1 MVVWLI
7 TMQAK
12 KILTRLKLINW
23 HYFSSETIDFKN
35 INLFSGEN
43 GAGKSTILDAIQ
55 LVLTTNTRR
64 FNLAANADSS
74 RTLKSYVRGKT
85 GEEGN
90 EYLRKKAVISY
101 IAIEV
106 YEETK
111 QRYFVIGAKFDSPDI
126 ESPVKTK
133 WFCEECRLENLS
145 FLIDNK
151 PARDDQFKNNGKKV
165 PLEYQNR
172 SARDKFKRRLGNL
185 QDNFF
190 DLISKSIAF
199 KPMKDVKSFV
209 SQFILP
215 EKQIEIEVLR
225 ENIHSLK
232 EMQSVVEEIRYQLK
246 SLEEIQSLYNEIQRI
261 DEQIRVTD
269 ILVKLADIYDK
280 KETLAQ
286 KNTELKTAEARFSV
300 YQRENERLT
309 EEINSLN
316 ERYTDILSSLKT
328 GETALLINTI
338 KAELSNKEKDKNI
351 FSQKINS
358 LKSQLDKIRTAQ
370 KCISQLFRIE
380 SFDFNLVAGT
390 DISAEDKNTF
400 IIKAENSFS
409 QIFQETN
416 DKIYSLKNEIDKL
429 KADLIQL
436 EYEIK
441 RLQEKKITY
450 PQNTA
455 LLQSEIQKEFTAR
468 GIVSDVR
475 IFADLLEI
483 SDNKWQN
490 AVEGYLNT
498 QRFNIIVEP
507 QYYDIAAEV
516 YDRCRNRIHTAA
528 LVNTSKLKTDFTID
542 EKCLASVVQSDNR
555 YAIAYVYYLLGKV
568 VMCGSVSEL
577 KNHETAITQSCM
589 LYKGHTLRKISSEV
603 YNTPYIGKYALAR
616 QLEIKS
622 KEYKEKNAEKNE
634 MESARKK
641 YDKVYSSIGSCN
653 FEILKSVL
661 SAPSDLKKITG
672 EISELKA
679 KLHEAETDINYIQLQ
694 MEAGELKKKIDSM
707 QSEQRNVIRSIGKE
721 ESEININIQT
731 IKSLETNI
739 SESES
744 NLNKI
749 TEQNAFALAEAEK
762 RLSEHQKSKSFSTI
776 FENCER
782 RRKQLNTQK
791 DDKILEL
798 KLKQQNY
805 KNGELGTGPEVMNE
819 YTDEYNKLSKNDLI
833 RYEEKLREMKE
844 NCETEFRE
852 SFLAKMR
859 ENIENAESLFKELNK
874 TLKPIYYGNDSYR
887 FDYSPAK
894 NRKRLYDMITSEYN
908 LGGFNLMS
916 EQFDS
921 EYHDEM
927 EELFS
932 KLTESSEN
940 GEEVILEYT
949 DYRSYLDYD
958 IDIISRD
965 GKTQKF
971 SKIYREKSGGETQ
984 TPYYVA
990 IAASFTQLYS
1000 IGETIRVIML
1010 DEAFD
1015 KMDEERIKQMIEF
1028 FRLQDF
1034 QVILAAPTSRLELIG
1049 EQSDNIIM
1057 IYTDGSHNSFTEV
1070 TSYDEL

>member
-1 MVVWLI
+1 MI

-23 HYFSSETIDFKN
+23 HYFSNETIDFKN

-111 QRYFVIGAKFDSPDI
+111 QRYFVIGAKFDSPDA
-126 ESPVKTK
+126 ESIVKPK

-151 PARDDQFKNNGKKV
+151 PARDDQFKNNGKKISFI
-165 PLEYQNR
+165 PQNNMAQDR
-172 SARDKFKRRLGNL
+172 FKRRLGNL

-215 EKQIEIEVLR
+215 EKQIEIDVLR

-232 EMQSVVEEIRYQLK
+232 EMQSVVEEIRKQLK

-261 DEQIRVTD
+261 NEQIMVTD
-269 ILVKLADIYDK
+269 ILVKLADLYDK
-280 KETLAQ
+280 KETLSD
-286 KNTELKTAEARFSV
+286 KNIALKTAEIQLSA
-300 YQRENERLT
+300 YQTENERLT
-309 EEINSLN
+309 QEINSLN
-316 ERYTDILSSLKT
+316 EKYTDVLSSLKT

-338 KAELSNKEKDKNI
+338 KSELSNKDKDRDTFSKQVKNL
-351 FSQKINS
+351 KIQIERM
-358 LKSQLDKIRTAQ
+358 KTAQ
-370 KCISQLFRIE
+370 KHLLQLFKTE
-380 SFDFNLVAGT
+380 SPDFDLLAVT
-390 DISAEDKNTF
+390 DISTEDKNAV
-400 IIKAENSFS
+400 IIKAEDIFS
-409 QIFQETN
+409 KAGRETN
-416 DKIYSLKNEIDKL
+416 DKIYSLRIEIDKL

-436 EYEIK
+436 EQEIK
-441 RLQEKKITY
+441 SLQENKITY
-450 PQNTA
+450 PQNTT
-455 LLQSEIQKEFTAR
+455 LLQSEIQKEFNAR
-468 GIVSDVR
+468 GIISDVR

-483 SDNKWQN
+483 SDNNWQN

-516 YDRCRNRIHTAA
+516 YDRCKEKIHTAA
-528 LVNTSKLKTDFTID
+528 LINTSKLKMNFIID
-542 EKCLASVVQSDNR
+542 ENSLANVVKSDDR
-555 YAIAYVYYLLGKV
+555 YAMAYVNYLLGKI
-568 VMCGSVSEL
+568 VMCENVHDL
-577 KNHETAITQSCM
+577 KNHDTAITQSCM
-589 LYKGHTLRKISSEV
+589 LYKGHTLRKINPKV
-603 YNTPYIGKYALAR
+603 YEIPYIGKFALAR
-616 QLEIKS
+616 QLEIKQR
-622 KEYKEKNAEKNE
+622 EHEEK
-634 MESARKK
+634 SAKKRELETSRQK
-641 YDKVYSSIGSCN
+641 YDIAFSALNNCN
-653 FEILKSVL
+653 FEIIKSVL
-661 SAPSDLKKITG
+661 SAPSDLKKITN

-679 KLHEAETDINYIQLQ
+679 KLDEAENDFNYIQLQ
-694 MEAGELKKKIDSM
+694 MEAEELKRNLDFAHNNQQKIS
-707 QSEQRNVIRSIGKE
+707 QNIG
-721 ESEININIQT
+721 SADTEIKQIKQT
-731 IKSLETNI
+731 LIFLENDI
-739 SESES
+739 AELEK
-744 NLNKI
+744 NLNEI
-749 TEQNAFALAEAEK
+749 TDKNASALAEAE
-762 RLSEHQKSKSFSTI
+762 RRFAEHKKSKSFSTI
-776 FENCER
+776 FENCD
-782 RRKQLNTQK
+782 RRKKQSESQK
-791 DDKILEL
+791 SEKLVILIS
-798 KLKQQNY
+798 KQQSY
-805 KNGELGTGPEVMNE
+805 KDGELGTGLDKMSE
-819 YTDEYNKLSKNDLI
+819 YAKEYNTLSRNDLI
-833 RYEEKLREMKE
+833 RYEEKLREMKD

-859 ENIENAESLFKELNK
+859 ENIENAESLFKDLNR

-894 NRKRLYDMITSEYN
+894 NRERLYDMITSEFN
-908 LGGFNLMS
+908 LGGFNLLS
-916 EQFDS
+916 EQFDA

-932 KLTESSEN
+932 KLTESGEN
-940 GEEVILEYT
+940 GEEVIAEYT

-958 IDIISRD
+958 IEIISRD

-1000 IGETIRVIML
+1000 ISESIRVIML

-1015 KMDEERIKQMIEF
+1015 KMDEERIKQMLEF
-1028 FRLQDF
+1028 FKSQDF

>member
-23 HYFSSETIDFKN
+23 HYFSNETIDFKN

-74 RTLKSYVRGKT
+74 RTLRSYVRGKT

-111 QRYFVIGAKFDSPDI
+111 QRYFVIGAKFDSPDA
-126 ESPVKTK
+126 ESSVKPK

-151 PARDDQFKNNGKKV
+151 PARDDQFKNNGKKISFI
-165 PLEYQNR
+165 PQNNMAQDR
-172 SARDKFKRRLGNL
+172 FKRRLGNL

-215 EKQIEIEVLR
+215 EKQIEIDVLR

-232 EMQSVVEEIRYQLK
+232 EMQSVVEEIRKQLK

-261 DEQIRVTD
+261 NEQIMVTD
-269 ILVKLADIYDK
+269 ILVKLADLYDK
-280 KETLAQ
+280 KETLSD
-286 KNTELKTAEARFSV
+286 KNIALKTAEIQLSA
-300 YQRENERLT
+300 YQTENERLT
-309 EEINSLN
+309 QEINSLN
-316 ERYTDILSSLKT
+316 EKYTDVLSSLKT

-338 KAELSNKEKDKNI
+338 KSELSNKDKDRDTFSKQVKNL
-351 FSQKINS
+351 KIQIERM
-358 LKSQLDKIRTAQ
+358 KTAQ
-370 KCISQLFRIE
+370 KHLLQLFKTE
-380 SFDFNLVAGT
+380 SPDFDLLAGT
-390 DISAEDKNTF
+390 DISTEDKNAV
-400 IIKAENSFS
+400 IIKAEDIFS
-409 QIFQETN
+409 KAGRETN
-416 DKIYSLKNEIDKL
+416 DKIYSLRIEIDKL

-436 EYEIK
+436 EQEIK
-441 RLQEKKITY
+441 SLQENKITY
-450 PQNTA
+450 PQNTT
-455 LLQSEIQKEFTAR
+455 LLQSEIQKEFNAR
-468 GIVSDVR
+468 GIISDVR

-483 SDNKWQN
+483 SDNNWQN

-516 YDRCRNRIHTAA
+516 YDRCRKDIHTAA
-528 LVNTSKLKTDFTID
+528 LINTAKLKTDYIIS
-542 EKCLASVVQSDNR
+542 EKSLASVIKSDDR
-555 YAIAYVYYLLGKV
+555 YAMAYVNYLLGKV
-568 VMCGSVSEL
+568 VMCENVHDL
-577 KNHETAITQSCM
+577 KNHDTAITQSCM
-589 LYKGHTLRKISSEV
+589 LYKGHTLRKINPKV
-603 YNTPYIGKYALAR
+603 YEIPYIGKFALAR
-616 QLEIKS
+616 QLEIKQR
-622 KEYKEKNAEKNE
+622 EHEEK
-634 MESARKK
+634 SAKKRELETSRQK
-641 YDKVYSSIGSCN
+641 YDIAFSALNNCN
-653 FEILKSVL
+653 FEIIKSVL
-661 SAPSDLKKITG
+661 SAPSDLKKITD
-672 EISELKA
+672 EISKLKA
-679 KLHEAETDINYIQLQ
+679 KLDEAENDFNYIQLQ
-694 MEAGELKKKIDSM
+694 MEAEELKRNLDSAHNNQQKIS
-707 QSEQRNVIRSIGKE
+707 QNIGSADTEIKQIKQTLISLE
-721 ESEININIQT
+721 NDIAESE
-731 IKSLETNI
+731 K
-739 SESES
+739 
-744 NLNKI
+744 NLNEI
-749 TEQNAFALAEAEK
+749 TDKNASALTEAE
-762 RLSEHQKSKSFSTI
+762 RRFAEHKKSKSFSTI

-791 DDKILEL
+791 DEKEFDLRL
-798 KLKQQNY
+798 MQQSY
-805 KNGELGTGPEVMNE
+805 KDGELGTGLEMMSE
-819 YTDEYNKLSKNDLI
+819 YAKEYNTLSRNDLI
-833 RYEEKLREMKE
+833 RYEEKLREMKD

-859 ENIENAESLFKELNK
+859 ENIENAESLFKDLNR

-894 NRKRLYDMITSEYN
+894 NRERLYDMITSEFN
-908 LGGFNLMS
+908 LGGFNLLS
-916 EQFDS
+916 EQFDA

-932 KLTESSEN
+932 KLTESGEN
-940 GEEVILEYT
+940 GEEVIAEYT

-958 IDIISRD
+958 IEIISRD

-1000 IGETIRVIML
+1000 IGESIRVIML

-1015 KMDEERIKQMIEF
+1015 KMDEERIKQMLEF
-1028 FRLQDF
+1028 FKSQDF